1 MNTGIWRSRFA
12 IGAAGIAIL
21 VLGWHATSDHAFG
34 SRDAGNNAYLLS
46 TGWLAVLA
54 FLVLAAYAIRRAAH
68 RLRLSPEFAWKAKLP
83 SLERAQS
90 ELMELHNRVQ
100 RRELTGAAAVGK
112 EADRILRRADVHRVL
127 AVVVEPDPAALG
139 LVRVR
144 AVPREPLGRLAFW
157 LQGHVWLGLVA
168 ALLVICHGGLRTGS
182 TMGLLLNTLSF
193 AVIGSGVVGAILW
206 TFGPTWLTRAER
218 ELSIEKAFALR
229 DHYDRKVVAVA
240 TELRTATATSAASTL
255 RADLFVLTGQREL
268 VQKELRRLSVFR
280 EMLRFW
286 RILHVPCSVLLLA
299 LVVVHVLG
307 VTRY

>member
-12 IGAAGIAIL
+12 VGAAGIAVV
-21 VLGWHATSDHAFG
+21 VLGWHAASGHTFG
-34 SRDAGNNAYLLS
+34 SRDTGNTVFLLS
-46 TGWLAVLA
+46 TGWLAAIAFVL
-54 FLVLAAYAIRRAAH
+54 LAAYAIRRAAH

-83 SLERAQS
+83 NLERAQS

-100 RRELTGAAAVGK
+100 RREVTGAAAARK

-127 AVVVEPDPAALG
+127 SVVVEPDPAALG

-144 AVPREPLGRLAFW
+144 TAPKEPLGRLALW

-168 ALLVICHGGLRTGS
+168 AFLVICHGGLRTGS
-182 TMGLLLNTLSF
+182 TMGLLLNALSF
-193 AVIGSGVVGAILW
+193 AVIGSGVLGALLW
-206 TFGPTWLTRAER
+206 TFAPTWLTRAER

-229 DHYDRKVVAVA
+229 EHYDRKVAAVA
-240 TELRTATATSAASTL
+240 AELRTATATSAASTL

-268 VQKELRRLSVFR
+268 VQRELRRLSVYR

-299 LVVVHVLG
+299 LVIVHVLG